1 MPPFR
6 PFLLPQR
13 RVSPPAPLPT
23 RHSLPTIHYQLSCS
37 AAHESQITNHKS
49 RLFNR
54 LPPLCRPQKSQLLCN
69 QANPGSFTK
78 TPGVGYPER
87 ICGTPR
93 TGQPQDASF
102 VSASPFRINTCKSVS
117 KQTTLSSFR
126 INTYEKHREG
136 GGLQM
141 PSIPPDAHSAFGAS
155 VAKLGRE
162 QQKRPRRSAAATFGE
177 DGMGRRI
184 SACVAAPDFRGR
196 FWVYGWRAK
205 RPRRSA
211 AATFEQRACAMGGAS
226 RRPAGSFAAIFR
238 LENPETG
245 IPQGAGIGSREP
257 GSSKCTK
264 RRRPASRCCAEYDRR
279 IFSARELFLFSSRMA
294 LTSLV

>member
-1 MPPFR
+1 MSPFR

-49 RLFNR
+49 LLFNR

-117 KQTTLSSFR
+117 KQTTLSSCR

-136 GGLQM
+136 VGSKCRLF
-141 PSIPPDAHSAFGAS
+141 PPMLIA
-155 VAKLGRE
+155 
-162 QQKRPRRSAAATFGE
+162 RSALRWQNRNVNSKGARDGPRPLHSEKAGWDGE
-177 DGMGRRI
+177 
-184 SACVAAPDFRGR
+184 
-196 FWVYGWRAK
+196 
-205 RPRRSA
+205 
-211 AATFEQRACAMGGAS
+211 
-226 RRPAGSFAAIFR
+226 
-238 LENPETG
+238 L
-245 IPQGAGIGSREP
+245 
-257 GSSKCTK
+257 
-264 RRRPASRCCAEYDRR
+264 
-279 IFSARELFLFSSRMA
+279 A
-294 LTSLV
+294 LV

>member
-1 MPPFR
+1 MSPFR

-93 TGQPQDASF
+93 TGQPQDASL

-155 VAKLGRE
+155 VAKPERQQQRRPRRSAAATFGEGGMGRRISACVAAPDFRGRFGVCTTGAK
-162 QQKRPRRSAAATFGE
+162 KRPRRSAAATFGE

-184 SACVAAPDFRGR
+184 SVCVAAPDFRGR
-196 FWVYGWRAK
+196 IGVCTTGAKK

-211 AATFEQRACAMGGAS
+211 ATTFGGGGDGTA
-226 RRPAGSFAAIFR
+226 
-238 LENPETG
+238 N
-245 IPQGAGIGSREP
+245 
-257 GSSKCTK
+257 
-264 RRRPASRCCAEYDRR
+264 
-279 IFSARELFLFSSRMA
+279 
-294 LTSLV
+294 